1 MDTLRS
7 GRVGALMGRTQ
18 RLEEMGTP
26 ELVRHAVEEA
36 RLLVRAEVRHARR
49 ELEAELA
56 QAKRTA
62 AFGGAAGV
70 LGLCGLSA
78 LGVALGVALP
88 GATGWGVLWVGLVQ
102 CLGSAGL
109 AWAAFRAVPR
119 RPLGRTRGRLQG
131 DVTGARESLK
141 WS

>member
-1 MDTLRS
+1 ME
-7 GRVGALMGRTQ
+7 RTQ

-36 RLLVRAEVRHARR
+36 RLLVRAELRHARR
-49 ELEAELA
+49 ELEAELV
-56 QAKRTA
+56 QARRTA
-62 AFGGAAGV
+62 GFGGAAGV
-70 LGLCGLSA
+70 LGLCGLSS

-102 CLGSAGL
+102 CLGAAVL
-109 AWAAFRAVPR
+109 AWAAFRAAPR

-131 DVTGARESLK
+131 DVTGARETLK
-141 WS
+141 WN